1 MDRVDLLNVLKAF
14 TLESTG
20 EILMPTSVQKGD
32 GEPELR
38 AARVHLMRLPDSRAA
53 EKKAPYIIHQ
63 LITTKDQQ
71 EKGQRPNSTA
81 QVRSIFCVY
90 SSNEEEGALALLNLM
105 ERLRIDLLR
114 KCVLADRYELDLETG
129 LEGLIYP
136 NDSAPY
142 YMGEMVSMWKLPAVE
157 REVRQWL

>member
-71 EKGQRPNSTA
+71 EKGQRPKSTA

-129 LEGLIYP
+129 MEGLIYP